1 MEDYLLSPHQRER
14 TFGASPLVTATVSFT
29 VSCTGGVR
37 CGRYVGGAGIKQEVR
52 EGEMRLEVS

>member
-1 MEDYLLSPHQRER
+1 MGDYLLSPHQRER

-29 VSCTGGVR
+29 GGIR
-37 CGRYVGGAGIKQEVR
+37 CGRYVGGAGMKQEVR